1 MSEVFE
7 ARVTKDSLVFSAAH
21 FITFN
26 GNICERLHGHNW
38 RLDVTIEGQLDENF
52 YVFDFI
58 ALRDACQEIVQ
69 ELDHKVL
76 LPERHHSI
84 SVTTSDDGRE
94 VISRFEDRRWV
105 FPVEDCCILPVE
117 NTTAELIARWVAH
130 RLTRNLNL
138 SENAGISELRVS
150 VEENFGQWA
159 TVRRSLAQQESA

>member
-1 MSEVFE
+1 MSEQFE

-38 RLDVTIEGQLDENF
+38 RLDVTVAGGLDENY

-58 ALRDACQEIVQ
+58 ALRDACQAIVS

-76 LPERHHSI
+76 LPDRHQTIKVESI
-84 SVTTSDDGRE
+84 SDGAE
-94 VISRFEDRRWV
+94 VKASFEQKRWI
-105 FPVEDCCILPVE
+105 FPVEDCQILPIE
-117 NTTAELIARWVAH
+117 NTTAELIASWVGT
-130 RLTRNLNL
+130 RL
-138 SENAGISELRVS
+138 ISDLKLQDVSQLQKLRVS

-159 TVRRSLAQQESA
+159 TVKLPL